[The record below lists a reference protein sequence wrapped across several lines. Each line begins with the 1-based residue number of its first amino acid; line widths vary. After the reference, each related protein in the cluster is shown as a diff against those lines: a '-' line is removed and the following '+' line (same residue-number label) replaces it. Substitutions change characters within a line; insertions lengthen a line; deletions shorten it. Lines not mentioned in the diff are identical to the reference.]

1 MLAIWNLQF
10 LLSDTNSLGTQALG
24 NPLSLAQ
31 ISCAHVSCVAAS
43 VGKSHADWVGLP
55 RSIHTTAAA
64 WCQMRV
70 VQTNRHHHQQHWLA
84 ALTRA
89 SVPLCVVLPAN

>member
-31 ISCAHVSCVAAS
+31 IPCAHTCPV
-43 VGKSHADWVGLP
+43 L
-55 RSIHTTAAA
+55 
-64 WCQMRV
+64 
-70 VQTNRHHHQQHWLA
+70 QQ
-84 ALTRA
+84 
-89 SVPLCVVLPAN
+89 V